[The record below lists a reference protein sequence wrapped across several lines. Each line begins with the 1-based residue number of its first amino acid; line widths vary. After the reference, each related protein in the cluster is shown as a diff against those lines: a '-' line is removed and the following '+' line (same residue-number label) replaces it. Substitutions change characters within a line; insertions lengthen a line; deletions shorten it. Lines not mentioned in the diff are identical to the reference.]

1 MRARQRVAKQISAH
15 ASYTVMKRAVVA
27 VEPGCPAHSQLPG
40 SADVFALL
48 YLGNVPYTI
57 FYRPSWLFAPARRAV
72 IVPLLLKFEGAHSP

>member
-57 FYRPSWLFAPARRAV
+57 FLPAILVVCRGAPRCDCSAFAKVR
-72 IVPLLLKFEGAHSP
+72 GSP